1 MRRSAAHWIGVVAAL
16 LALGGVGVARIDE
29 VPWQG
34 KLDEALLDW
43 VEAGGD
49 EQRAV
54 FVHLLPGLLGVAPQE
69 GTAYVT
75 SSHTAWGRSDVSQA
89 LVQIADGGRIV
100 FGLSLLRE
108 GSAIWERALP
118 FCLEHGVVQVACDIV
133 GARAIASMPEVERL
147 STDLAVMADGQRS
160 AGEETDRG
168 ASPLLGPD
176 ALRPGAVVDAADLSQ
191 EAAAR
196 GWVLVPRGLFD
207 RALSETLAG
216 ASAFRVV
223 ALGIDDAVAHS
234 ASAEALLGQGLA
246 EASFH
251 EVGSEPPNVE
261 MLLRLAEGCAQT
273 NAQLAAV
280 APTMVGEEVVSLYIF
295 LRADDPDSGHGQD
308 RPAPAVIV
316 ATKGSHEEWIEVL
329 WDPMTGVDR
338 FEILRNVD
346 GGPYELLVV
355 SGDSSYSDTDVET
368 CRQYGYAVRS
378 LGPDGI
384 GGESCPLRGY
394 VGNVP
399 FPVEEVRAWEV
410 EGGIWVEWT
419 PSAGATHY
427 RLLRSEPYDGV
438 GPVTAKQY
446 MLGLP
451 EEPWFLDTDVCVGQI
466 YQYRVFADNGCGRS
480 GMSSAARASVF
491 AALPP
496 RGPDEPPY
504 RVTASLGEPYGRV
517 VVSWNPVPGAVS
529 YRVLRAT
536 EYLGDYVPLTVVD
549 GTTFE
554 DFEAEH
560 CVDYWYRIQ
569 TLGDGVESPV
579 SASAHGIYG
588 YRPLAPDG
596 VRATQGAFPDA
607 IRIDWQPVEDA
618 LYYSITRA
626 PAQDGPYAPL
636 VAGLP
641 EPFFLDQGLEP
652 GQEFWYRVRASN
664 FCGCSGDRGEVCGA
678 TTPN

>member
-118 FCLEHGVVQVACDIV
+118 FHYELGVVQVACDV
-133 GARAIASMPEVERL
+133 AGARTIAAMSGVERL
-147 STDLAVMADGQRS
+147 SANVTITFESERFADE
-160 AGEETDRG
+160 AT
-168 ASPLLGPD
+168 ALLGPD
-176 ALRPGAVVDAADLSQ
+176 ALRPGAVIDTEKLVQ

-196 GWVLVPRGLFD
+196 GWPLVPSHLGD
-207 RALSETLAG
+207 AALHETLA
-216 ASAFRVV
+216 AAPTLRVV
-223 ALGIDDAVAHS
+223 GLGLEDAMAQTDVAEKVMG
-234 ASAEALLGQGLA
+234 AGLA
-246 EASFH
+246 EAEFLGGGD
-251 EVGSEPPNVE
+251 EALDAVT
-261 MLLRLAEGCAQT
+261 LLWLAEGCAQT

-664 FCGCSGDRGEVCGA
+664 FCGCSGDRGEVRGA
-678 TTPN
+678 TTPD